1 MIQSFRHKGL
11 RRHFETGSTAKIQ
24 PAHAKKLRLILT
36 LLDGA
41 GDLKDMNFPGSG
53 LHALKGEYAGFHA
66 VSVSGNWRVVFRFED
81 GDAYDLDYLDY
92 H

>member
-11 RRHFETGSTAKIQ
+11 RRYFETGSTSKIQ
-24 PAHAKKLRLILT
+24 PNHARKLKLILT
-36 LLDGA
+36 LLSTA
-41 GDLKDMNFPGSG
+41 KQLNDMNFPGSDF
-53 LHALKGEYAGFHA
+53 HALKGEFADFHA

-81 GDAYDLDYLDY
+81 GDAFDVDYLDY

>member
-11 RRHFETGSTAKIQ
+11 RRFYETGSTAKVQ
-24 PAHAKKLRLILT
+24 SNHVRKLQLILT
-36 LLDGA
+36 ALDA
-41 GDLKDMNFPGSG
+41 ASDLKDVNFPGSG
-53 LHALKGEYAGFHA
+53 LHALKGEYTGFHA
-66 VSVSGNWRVVFRFED
+66 VSVSGNWRVVFRFEA